1 MTAAVLP
8 LSTLTSGWFGVLAMF
23 VAFNT
28 LVYAG
33 IALTK
38 LWPRRRR

>member
-1 MTAAVLP
+1 MIAALLP
-8 LSTLTSGWFGVLAMF
+8 PSVLSTAWFEVLTVF

>member
-1 MTAAVLP
+1 MIAAVLP
-8 LSTLTSGWFGVLAMF
+8 LSVLTTVWFQLLATF
-23 VAFNT
+23 VGFNT
-28 LVYAG
+28 LVYVG